1 MRVLHFLK
9 SNIYSGAEHVVCT
22 IIHHMPQEDE
32 CYYVSPDGPISQRL
46 QEEHI
51 NHIVIDKMT
60 PAQIKKVICRTQP
73 DVVHAHDF
81 TASVVVAYACRNVR
95 LSSGKRPRV
104 ISHLHCNPTWL
115 QSRNAKTIL
124 YRMASRWMDDILTVS
139 EAIAE
144 EYVFRDYLP
153 CKVTTLGNPFSIQ
166 EIRQS
171 VDGNDLDTDNVYSDI
186 LYVGRLLQAKNPMGF
201 LAIIDKLRTQM
212 DMTGIRVVV
221 VGDGELRSQCE
232 AYIAQHQLDG
242 LVTMVGFQRNPYA
255 YMSHTKV
262 LVMPSEWEGFGLV
275 ALEALALGI
284 PVICSGVGGLKTI
297 VDDSCGKIVDRTKY
311 NLQEEEIK
319 QYIEEIKQLLM
330 DESYYQTKSDSA
342 KQRAKA
348 FDNVEDYMKS
358 VLSIYGN
365 CNSTNER

>member
-22 IIHHMPQEDE
+22 MIHHMPQEDE

-60 PAQIKKVICRTQP
+60 PAQVKKTICRMQP

-139 EAIAE
+139 DAIAE
-144 EYVFRDYLP
+144 EYVYRDSISG
-153 CKVTTLGNPFSIQ
+153 KVTTIGNPFSVQ
-166 EIRQS
+166 EIRQLG
-171 VDGNDLDTDNVYSDI
+171 DANNIDTDTLRSDI
-186 LYVGRLLQAKNPMGF
+186 LYVGRLSQPKNPIGF
-201 LAIIDKLRTQM
+201 LEIVDKLQEQM
-212 DMTGIRVVV
+212 DMTGMRVIMI
-221 VGDGELRSQCE
+221 GEGELRAQCE
-232 AYIAQHQLDG
+232 AYIDHHKLTE

-255 YMSHTKV
+255 YMAHTKV

-275 ALEALALGI
+275 ALEAMVFGI
-284 PVICSGVGGLKTI
+284 PVVCSGAGGLKTI
-297 VDDSCGKIVDRTKY
+297 VDDSCGKIVESVTNKV
-311 NLQEEEIK
+311 QEEEIK

-330 DESYYQTKSDSA
+330 DESYYQTKSDNA
-342 KQRAKA
+342 MRRAES
-348 FDNVEDYMKS
+348 FDNVGSYMECL
-358 VLSIYGN
+358 LSIYN
-365 CNSTNER
+365 RS